1 MKWSVGGSTVH
12 CSYFLDHFRIV
23 KPWAWEFWD
32 MSLTIVFFMR
42 RTEVP
47 AKPEKKSERLN
58 SNVDKILFLRTCII
72 FDVSFLC
79 KFIFLKL
86 SASECKC

>member
-1 MKWSVGGSTVH
+1 MGFQMKIETSGRKGTLLGTKLKFKNNKNKMLKAKKLKAKIQILIS
-12 CSYFLDHFRIV
+12 FLC
-23 KPWAWEFWD
+23 
-32 MSLTIVFFMR
+32 
-42 RTEVP
+42 
-47 AKPEKKSERLN
+47 
-58 SNVDKILFLRTCII
+58 TCII